1 MSEKSVLV
9 MTGVGGVV
17 GHHLIT
23 KLQKEDKY
31 EIRILSRN
39 PEIVRANIADGNI
52 LIASYDQQKRI
63 ISGSDTVI
71 HLAAR
76 NNDLLGSADDFDRDN
91 CELTKGLANTAKKL
105 GVRHFI
111 FSTSTKALNAK
122 QDDIYGHSKFK
133 AELELASLGDDD
145 FRVSF
150 LRLCPVYGHGTRG
163 KLKYVKNLPFGLN
176 KIALSIIRSFTP
188 IVSANKVAQFTVGL
202 IDSKDPLEELCISDT
217 MGRGSLYFLFA
228 NLLNFAFIIAVPTL
242 LLIPVIISAIA
253 VPLTSPGGILFI
265 QPRVGTKQKVFSCRK
280 FRTMREGT
288 PIKGTHEVGK
298 SYVTKVGAFLR
309 KFKLDELPQATNVL
323 FREMNLIGPRPCLET
338 QTELRRQRER
348 YGVFD
353 IRPGITGL
361 GQCAGVDMSEPLK
374 LSIFDHRYKAFRSVM
389 LDVKIVLSTVLG
401 KGFGDPVDSIK
412 KANG

>member
-122 QDDIYGHSKFK
+122 QDDIY
-133 AELELASLGDDD
+133 A
-145 FRVSF
+145 VSYTH
-150 LRLCPVYGHGTRG
+150 LT
-163 KLKYVKNLPFGLN
+163 LPT
-176 KIALSIIRSFTP
+176 I
-188 IVSANKVAQFTVGL
+188 
-202 IDSKDPLEELCISDT
+202 
-217 MGRGSLYFLFA
+217 
-228 NLLNFAFIIAVPTL
+228 LLV
-242 LLIPVIISAIA
+242 
-253 VPLTSPGGILFI
+253 
-265 QPRVGTKQKVFSCRK
+265 
-280 FRTMREGT
+280 
-288 PIKGTHEVGK
+288 
-298 SYVTKVGAFLR
+298 
-309 KFKLDELPQATNVL
+309 
-323 FREMNLIGPRPCLET
+323 
-338 QTELRRQRER
+338 
-348 YGVFD
+348 
-353 IRPGITGL
+353 
-361 GQCAGVDMSEPLK
+361 
-374 LSIFDHRYKAFRSVM
+374 
-389 LDVKIVLSTVLG
+389 
-401 KGFGDPVDSIK
+401 
-412 KANG
+412 